1 MDLALDVV
9 RWATALLFTAVAVD
23 GVRLWRRQRAP
34 AAAWIIAAFGVL
46 AGAILAAQLLPDDP
60 RTGVVEGLRVLVVL
74 GLVAFPYLLYRF
86 SDALRGEPDR
96 LRGPFTA
103 LAVGVL
109 GVTAFAAPLLPVAGE
124 AAWRGPFVALVLAY
138 WTLFA
143 ILVAVRLWRG
153 GAGEPTTA
161 RRRMRT
167 LATASIVLNVALL
180 LAGADPG
187 QEESSMLALATNLTA
202 GASAVLFAIGLSPPA
217 PVRALWRR
225 PEGRRLRE
233 AERGLMVATSGAD
246 VAVGLLPP
254 LMRLLGGSAATLYA
268 ADGGLLG
275 YELEVLPVPEAA
287 PPTLPHAEFAGDHL
301 MLHFEHG
308 TAVVRTSRYTPFFG
322 ADEVA
327 LAEGLTTP
335 IDLALGRVELADRE
349 RRTMSELERTN
360 AELQTLLYGLSHD
373 LRNPL
378 LTMLGYVDLFN
389 QGHGGSL
396 DADGEMFMDRISRSA
411 RYMDSLIRDLL
422 ELSRVGRVHTEAGL
436 VELNGLVRDVAAE
449 VWVGE
454 EQVELHV
461 DALGSVWMS
470 PVRAR
475 QLFTNLL
482 QNTVR
487 HAGRADVV
495 VSVRGQREPDGSMTV
510 SVTDN
515 GIGVPPEYR
524 DRVFGMFE
532 RLESGSGDGTGI
544 GLAICKRIMEN
555 LGGSIQFVDA
565 EQGARIRLLF
575 PPGVPR
581 DQEVTESNA

>member
-1 MDLALDVV
+1 VDLALDVV
-9 RWATALLFTAVAVD
+9 RWVTALLFAAVAVD
-23 GVRLWRRQRAP
+23 GVRMWRRQRAP
-34 AAAWIIAAFGVL
+34 AAAWIIAAFGLL
-46 AGAILAAQLLPDDP
+46 AGAIMVAQLLPDDP
-60 RTGVVEGLRVLVVL
+60 RTGVVAGLRVIFVL
-74 GLVAFPYLLYRF
+74 SLVAFPYLLYRF

-96 LRGPFTA
+96 WRGLLTV
-103 LAVGVL
+103 LAVVVL
-109 GVTAFAAPLLPVAGE
+109 GVTVLAAPLLP
-124 AAWRGPFVALVLAY
+124 AAEGTVWRGPFVALVLGY

-143 ILVAVRLWRG
+143 VLVAVRLWRG
-153 GAGEPTTA
+153 GAGEPTPA

-167 LATASIVLNVALL
+167 LATASIVLNAALL
-180 LAGADPG
+180 MAGTG
-187 QEESSMLALATNLTA
+187 TGEEGASTLALATNLTA
-202 GASAVLFAIGLSPPA
+202 GASAVLFAVGLSPPA

-233 AERGLMVATSGAD
+233 AERGLMAATNAAEVAA
-246 VAVGLLPP
+246 GLLPP
-254 LMRLLGGSAATLYA
+254 LMRLLGGRAATLYA
-268 ADGGLLG
+268 ADGRLLG
-275 YELEVLPVPEAA
+275 HEFEVLPVPEAA

-301 MLHFEHG
+301 VLHFEHG

-327 LAEGLTTP
+327 LAEGLTTL

-436 VELNGLVRDVAAE
+436 VELNGLVRDVADE
-449 VWVGE
+449 VRVGE
-454 EQVELHV
+454 DPLDIRV
-461 DALGSVWMS
+461 DSLGSVWMS

-487 HAGRADVV
+487 HGGRDDLV
-495 VSVRGQREPDGSMTV
+495 VSVRGRREPDGSMTV

-515 GIGVPPEYR
+515 GVGVPPEYHG
-524 DRVFGMFE
+524 RVFGMFE

-555 LGGSIQFVDA
+555 LGGSIEFVDA
-565 EQGARIRLLF
+565 EQGAHIRLSF
-575 PPGVPR
+575 PAGVLR
-581 DQEVTESNA
+581 DQAVTESNA